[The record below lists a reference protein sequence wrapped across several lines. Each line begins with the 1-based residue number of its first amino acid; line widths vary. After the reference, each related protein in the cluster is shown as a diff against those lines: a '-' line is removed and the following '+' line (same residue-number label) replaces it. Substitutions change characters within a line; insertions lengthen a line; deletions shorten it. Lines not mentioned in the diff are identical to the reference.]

1 MTTTTPDP
9 VLASWKVSEVLKRY
23 PELLDVL
30 VSLNPTFRM
39 LRNPLTRK
47 VQSRLVTVAQAAE
60 IAGMEPT
67 DLVQSLNQAIGIS
80 APVVEAEEEP
90 MSGGVTGSPPP
101 WVDTAPVEAEVD
113 ARPLQKTGQEPFS
126 VIMAA
131 VREVGVWHVLRLR
144 NTFEPVPLYDVLGM
158 RGFVHF
164 ARQHGPDDWEILF
177 LNIGSGQ
184 AKPTETGAA
193 AKPEGPALDWDVPS
207 ATLRIDVSELVPPEP
222 LIRIMEALEQ
232 LPEGATLLVHH
243 VRRPLHLYPRLDALG
258 YQHETR
264 DLGPGQV
271 EILIKKTPEDGPVTQ

>member
-1 MTTTTPDP
+1 MKTTTPEP

-30 VSLNPTFRM
+30 VNLNPTFRM
-39 LRNPLTRK
+39 LKNPITRK

-60 IAGMEPT
+60 IAGMDPAE
-67 DLVQSLNQAIGIS
+67 LVRSLNQAIGITAPAEQAEKES
-80 APVVEAEEEP
+80 ASA
-90 MSGGVTGSPPP
+90 GVTGGPPP
-101 WVDTAPVEAEVD
+101 WVDTSPVAAEVD
-113 ARPLQKTGQEPFS
+113 ARPLQKSGQEPFS

-131 VREVGVWHVLRLR
+131 SREVGVGQVLRLR

-177 LNIGSGQ
+177 LNIGSGK
-184 AKPTETGAA
+184 AKPTEAGATPN
-193 AKPEGPALDWDVPS
+193 PEGPALDWDAPS

-222 LIRIMEALEQ
+222 LIRIMGALEQ
-232 LPEGATLLVHH
+232 LPEGATLRVHH

-271 EILIKKTPEDGPVTQ
+271 EILIKKTSESGAVTQ

>member
-1 MTTTTPDP
+1 MTTKATDP
-9 VLASWKVSEVLKRY
+9 VLASWKVNDVLKRY

-39 LRNPLTRK
+39 LRNPITRR

-60 IAGMEPT
+60 IAGMEPA
-67 DLVQSLNQAIGIS
+67 DLVRSLNQALGIT
-80 APVVEAEEEP
+80 APVVDVEQEP
-90 MSGGVTGSPPP
+90 AADGVTGGPPP
-101 WVDTAPVEAEVD
+101 WVDTVPVAAEVD

-131 VREVGVWHVLRLR
+131 VREVAAGQVLRLR

-164 ARQHGPDDWEILF
+164 ARQLGPDDWEILF

-184 AKPTETGAA
+184 AKPVESTAEPGREDA
-193 AKPEGPALDWDVPS
+193 ALDWDAPS

-271 EILIKKTPEDGPVTQ
+271 EILIKKSPEAGR

>member
-1 MTTTTPDP
+1 MKTTTPEP

-23 PELLDVL
+23 PELLEVL
-30 VSLNPTFRM
+30 VDLNPTFRM

-60 IAGMEPT
+60 IAGMEPA
-67 DLVQSLNQAIGIS
+67 DLVRSLNQAIGIA
-80 APVVEAEEEP
+80 APELDAESEP
-90 MSGGVTGSPPP
+90 AVGVTGGPPP

-131 VREVGVWHVLRLR
+131 VREVGVGHVLRLR

-184 AKPTETGAA
+184 AKPTELGAA
-193 AKPEGPALDWDVPS
+193 PSSESPALDWDAPS

-222 LIRIMEALEQ
+222 LIRIMEALGQ

-243 VRRPLHLYPRLDALG
+243 VRRPIHLYSRLDALG

-271 EILIKKTPEDGPVTQ
+271 EILIKKTPEAGPVTQ

>member
-1 MTTTTPDP
+1 MKTTTPEP

-30 VSLNPTFRM
+30 VDLNPTFRM

-60 IAGMEPT
+60 IAGMEPA
-67 DLVQSLNQAIGIS
+67 DLVRSLNQAIGI
-80 APVVEAEEEP
+80 AVPELEAEAEAAVG
-90 MSGGVTGSPPP
+90 SVTGGPPP

-131 VREVGVWHVLRLR
+131 VREVGVGHVLRLR

-184 AKPTETGAA
+184 VKANETGAA
-193 AKPEGPALDWDVPS
+193 SNPDGPALDWDAPS

-222 LIRIMEALEQ
+222 LIRIMEALGQ

-243 VRRPLHLYPRLDALG
+243 VRRPIHLYTRLDALG

-271 EILIKKTPEDGPVTQ
+271 EILIKKTPEAGPVTQ